1 MSLQDS
7 QDWLAIAL
15 RSGRETLGHGVSQRR
30 LKKRRAWARAESIRP
45 LPIASPRRGLAILS
59 VVWPIAD
66 LRRPYEVSLSPGN
79 IMRGRTGRGKV
90 FHLATICLPI
100 GRLINCRAAEA
111 TTSSTK
117 PGCNARNGLTDTA
130 RLYRMERIDPLT
142 ICGTTAAMGLHSA
155 CTVVTG
161 VVSTSLP

>member
-66 LRRPYEVSLSPGN
+66 LRRPYEVSLSTGN

-90 FHLATICLPI
+90 FHLAAICLPI
-100 GRLINCRAAEA
+100 GRLINCRAASCYRIAFTGLERLTNRVRREA
-111 TTSSTK
+111 SA
-117 PGCNARNGLTDTA
+117 NASAQTDQIVNNCM
-130 RLYRMERIDPLT
+130 RGRVYNVLN
-142 ICGTTAAMGLHSA
+142 
-155 CTVVTG
+155 
-161 VVSTSLP
+161 

>member
-66 LRRPYEVSLSPGN
+66 LRRPYEVSLSTGN

-100 GRLINCRAAEA
+100 GRLINCRAASYYRSAFTGLERQTNRVRREA
-111 TTSSTK
+111 SSS
-117 PGCNARNGLTDTA
+117 ASAQTDQIVNNCM
-130 RLYRMERIDPLT
+130 RGRGYNVLN
-142 ICGTTAAMGLHSA
+142 
-155 CTVVTG
+155 
-161 VVSTSLP
+161 